1 LQEKREK
8 QRLQLEQE
16 ARGESMDN
24 ASTKSSIPITEPE
37 SKIELM
43 QKLMSVISV
52 EKIPGI
58 MAVRKGRVSCMLQN
72 EFPLISDQNFPS
84 RIY

>member
-1 LQEKREK
+1 MDRLFQEKREK

-16 ARGESMDN
+16 ARGESEDN
-24 ASTKSSIPITEPE
+24 ASTKSSISITEPE

-43 QKLMSVISV
+43 QKLMTVISV

-58 MAVRKGRVSCMLQN
+58 MAVRKGRVSCLPP
-72 EFPLISDQNFPS
+72 EEIPLISN
-84 RIY
+84 